1 MKNQISK
8 YIVSSTIIMVVVSLT
23 MSGCKKDFFDKQPL
37 DRVSDATFW
46 KTEGDAKL
54 ALTGV
59 YRAQSGWGGQD
70 WWHPLSMMWL
80 DLMAGNGSEK
90 EMSPDRVTDGSLN
103 SAYWVT
109 SGYWDNSYQR
119 ITTCNNFLA
128 HIGTVTMDENAK
140 KIMIAEV
147 RALRAYEYFNL
158 TVYFGDVPLVK
169 NVLNISEANSVSRAS
184 KSEIWSFLE
193 TELKESAAV
202 LPVTRPNAE
211 SGRFTA
217 GSALAVL
224 GRLQM
229 FEKKW
234 SDAAVTYK
242 KIIDSK
248 AYIVQDDF
256 SQLFYISNEFSKE
269 IILSTQYIQDT
280 YSHPVPQYLYPEAFG
295 GWHQFS
301 PYNELVKEFECI
313 DGRPITESPLYNTN
327 TPYANRDPRLD
338 FTIMISDRSM
348 FRGQTY
354 VSRPGTSSPDRFN
367 RYGWSG
373 YCIMKTMDPSYTG
386 NLQNS
391 GQNAI
396 LIRYPEVLLGYL
408 ESMIESGGGLTQ
420 SLLDQTINVIRKR
433 SSVNMPAVTQ
443 LDPASL
449 RTIVRRERRVELAFE
464 GIRYYDI
471 LRWGIAAEE
480 LNKQF
485 TGMKLT
491 NTPSTYRDFP
501 VDDQGYFIYQKRAFK
516 KGINE
521 LWPIPQKEIQ
531 VNKNLKQNAGY

>member
-1 MKNQISK
+1 MKNQYFKNIRPLIGICISLQL
-8 YIVSSTIIMVVVSLT
+8 VLT
-23 MSGCKKDFFDKQPL
+23 GCKKDFFDKQPL

-46 KTEGDAKL
+46 NTENDAKL

-70 WWHPLSMMWL
+70 WWHPLSLMWL

-90 EMSPDRVTDGSLN
+90 ELSPDRVTDGSLN

-109 SGYWDNSYQR
+109 SGYWDNSYQK
-119 ITTCNNFLA
+119 ITACNNFLA
-128 HIGTVTMDENAK
+128 HIQGVTMDENAK
-140 KIMIAEV
+140 NMMIAEV
-147 RALRAYEYFNL
+147 RSIRAYEYFNL
-158 TVYFGDVPLVK
+158 TVYFGDVPFIK
-169 NVLNISEANSVSRAS
+169 NVLSVTEANSVTRSS
-184 KSEIWSFLE
+184 KAEIWAFLE

-202 LPVTRPNAE
+202 LPSTRPDAE
-211 SGRFTA
+211 SGRFTS

-234 SDAAVTYK
+234 SDAAESYK
-242 KIIDSK
+242 KIIDSR
-248 AYIVQDDF
+248 AYVVQDNY
-256 SQLFYISNEFSKE
+256 SQLFYISGEFSKE
-269 IILSTQYIQDT
+269 ILLSTQYIQDT

-301 PYNELVKEFECI
+301 PYNELVKDYECL
-313 DGRPITESPLYNTN
+313 DGKTITESTLYDINN
-327 TPYANRDPRLD
+327 PYNNRDPRLD
-338 FTIMISDRSM
+338 YTIMISDRST
-348 FRGQTY
+348 FKGQTY

-367 RYGWSG
+367 RYNWSG
-373 YCIMKTMDPSYTG
+373 YCILKTMDPGYNG

-408 ESMIESGGGLTQ
+408 ESMLESGAGISQ
-420 SLLDQTINVIRKR
+420 SLLDQTINLVRKR

-443 LDPASL
+443 LEPSLL
-449 RTIVRRERRVELAFE
+449 RTMVRRERRVEFAFE
-464 GIRYYDI
+464 GIRYFDI

-491 NTPSTYRDFP
+491 NSPATYKDFP
-501 VDDQGYFIYQKRAFK
+501 VDEQGYLIYQKRSFK

-531 VNKNLKQNAGY
+531 INKNLTQNIGY